1 MNKKDKELTKKFREH
16 TLETGW
22 YKFIND
28 CGNLDLAHFS
38 LGHDGQGTVSYYDFN
53 DGNLDKWCVGIVER
67 VEFDP
72 EIEELLEG
80 SYYR

>member
-1 MNKKDKELTKKFREH
+1 MIDEKLTKKFKEH

-28 CGNLDLAHFS
+28 C
-38 LGHDGQGTVSYYDFN
+38 
-53 DGNLDKWCVGIVER
+53 GNLDKWCVGIVER

-72 EIEELLEG
+72 EIEELLER
-80 SYYR
+80 SY